1 MSAVWTI
8 GCIVLIRHGAPLYE
22 LIIKAIPLAVHFIAA
37 AVSLSAFI
45 AYIGKV
51 EKQNAYG
58 F

>member
-1 MSAVWTI
+1 ML

-22 LIIKAIPLAVHFIAA
+22 LIIRAIPLAVHIIAA
-37 AVSLSAFI
+37 AGSLAAFI
-45 AYIGKV
+45 SYIGKV